1 MIQIDL
7 ATLVKRLAPFAK
19 QALEAAASECM
30 SQQAAEITVSH
41 VLIQML
47 AIPRSD
53 FRVIA
58 ERAEIG
64 TDDLRQAL
72 TVENYATARSADSYP
87 SFSPMLV
94 EWLKEAW
101 LLASA
106 EMQQT
111 ELRGG
116 VLLLALLHSP
126 LRYVPPAAAR
136 LLTAI
141 NRDRLQQDF
150 TGWTKESA
158 ESVVL
163 ADGQAASATADTGDS
178 LLGRYAK
185 NMTDDARQG
194 RLDPVLC
201 RDNEIDLMIDILCRR
216 RKNNPVVVGEA
227 GVGKSALIEGLAL
240 RIVAG
245 RVPDKLRDT
254 AIMTLDLGALQAGA
268 SVKGEFE
275 KRFKGLMAEVIQ
287 SPTPIILFIDEAH
300 TLIGAGN
307 QQGGLDISNLLKPA
321 LARGEL
327 KTIAATTWS
336 EYKKYFEKD
345 AALSRR
351 FQLVKVS
358 EPTAAEATIIL
369 RGLSAVYEQSHGVL
383 IDDEALQA
391 AATLSERYLSGR
403 QLPDKAIDVLD
414 TACARVAI
422 NLSSPPKQIS
432 ALTTL
437 RQQCEAEIRQLER
450 EIRIGLRSDTTR
462 LDDVTAQYDA
472 TLTELEELEAAWH
485 QQQTLVQEII
495 ALRKGL
501 LEETE
506 TAHNDEIALSEE
518 HTQPEGEPV
527 TETADTETVVTDE
540 AWQESEISPAARLAQ
555 LTAGLDALHHTQ
567 LLVSPHVDK
576 KQIAAVIAEW
586 TGVPLN
592 RLSQNEMSVITDLPQ
607 WLGDTIKGQAL
618 AIKHLHKHLLTARA
632 DLRRPGRPLGAF
644 LLAGPSGVGK
654 TETVLQLAE
663 LLYGGRQYL
672 TTINMSEFQEKH
684 TVSRLI
690 GSPPGY
696 VGYGEGGVLTEAI
709 RQKPYSV
716 VLLDEVEKA
725 HPDVLNLFYQAFDK
739 GEMADG
745 EGRLIDCKN
754 IVFFLTSNL
763 GYQVIVEHAD
773 NPETMQEA
781 LYPVLADFFKP
792 ALLARMEVVPYLP
805 LSKETLA
812 VIIAGKLAR
821 LDNVLRSRFGAEVV
835 IEPEVTDEIMQ
846 RVTRAENGARMLES
860 VIDGEM
866 LPPLSLLL
874 LQKMAANIAIARIT
888 LGVTN
893 GAFTADVEDAPDDG
907 QPEPDDGTTDD
918 RQPEPETEDEA
929 VL

>member
-1 MIQIDL
+1 
-7 ATLVKRLAPFAK
+7 
-19 QALEAAASECM
+19 
-30 SQQAAEITVSH
+30 
-41 VLIQML
+41 
-47 AIPRSD
+47 
-53 FRVIA
+53 
-58 ERAEIG
+58 
-64 TDDLRQAL
+64 
-72 TVENYATARSADSYP
+72 
-87 SFSPMLV
+87 
-94 EWLKEAW
+94 
-101 LLASA
+101 
-106 EMQQT
+106 
-111 ELRGG
+111 
-116 VLLLALLHSP
+116 
-126 LRYVPPAAAR
+126 
-136 LLTAI
+136 
-141 NRDRLQQDF
+141 
-150 TGWTKESA
+150 
-158 ESVVL
+158 
-163 ADGQAASATADTGDS
+163 
-178 LLGRYAK
+178 
-185 NMTDDARQG
+185 
-194 RLDPVLC
+194 DPVLC

-240 RIVAG
+240 RIIAG
-245 RVPDKLRDT
+245 QVPDKLRDT
-254 AIMTLDLGALQAGA
+254 DIMTLDLGALQAGA

-287 SPTPIILFIDEAH
+287 SPKPVILFIDEAH

-358 EPTAAEATIIL
+358 EPNAAEATIIL

-450 EIRIGLRSDTTR
+450 EIRIGLRSDTSR
-462 LDDVTAQYDA
+462 LNEVLAQYDE
-472 TLTELEELEAAWH
+472 TLSELDALEAAWR
-485 QQQTLVQEII
+485 QQQALVQEII

-501 LEETE
+501 LDETGATGNDETATTETE
-506 TAHNDEIALSEE
+506 AVGSDDESVTA
-518 HTQPEGEPV
+518 QPEAEP
-527 TETADTETVVTDE
+527 
-540 AWQESEISPAARLAQ
+540 EISPAARLAQ
-555 LTAGLDALHHTQ
+555 LTAELDALHHTQ

-576 KQIAAVIAEW
+576 KQIASVIAEW

-754 IVFFLTSNL
+754 VVFFLTSNL

-773 NPETMQEA
+773 NPEAMQEA

-821 LDNVLRSRFGAEVV
+821 LDNVLRARFGAEVV

-888 LGVTN
+888 LGVAN
-893 GAFTADVEDAPDDG
+893 GAFTADVEDVPDEDT
-907 QPEPDDGTTDD
+907 QPVT
-918 RQPEPETEDEA
+918 ETEDEA

>member
-1 MIQIDL
+1 MIQINL
-7 ATLVKRLAPFAK
+7 ASLVKHLNPFSR
-19 QALEAAASECM
+19 QALEAAAAECM
-30 SQQAAEITVSH
+30 SQQASEITVAH
-41 VLIQML
+41 VLLQML
-47 AIPRSD
+47 ASVRSD
-53 FRVIA
+53 LRVIA
-58 ERAEIG
+58 ERADI
-64 TDDLRQAL
+64 DLNELRRAL
-72 TVENYATARSADSYP
+72 TVENYATSRTADSYP
-87 SFSPMLV
+87 TFSPMLV
-94 EWLKEAW
+94 EWLKEGW

-106 EMQQT
+106 EMQHS

-126 LRYVPPAAAR
+126 LRYIPPAAAR
-136 LLTAI
+136 LLTGI

-150 TGWTKESA
+150 VQWTQESA
-158 ESVVL
+158 ESVVPD
-163 ADGQAASATADTGDS
+163 ADGKGTGLLANAADS
-178 LLGRYAK
+178 LLARYAK
-185 NMTDDARQG
+185 NMTEDARNG

-201 RDNEIDLMIDILCRR
+201 RDHEIDLMIDILCRR

-245 RVPDKLRDT
+245 QVPDKLKNTD
-254 AIMTLDLGALQAGA
+254 IMTLDLGALQAGA

-275 KRFKGLMAEVIQ
+275 KRFKGLMAEVIS
-287 SPTPIILFIDEAH
+287 SPVPVILFIDEAH

-369 RGLSAVYEQSHGVL
+369 RGLSSVYEHSHGVL
-383 IDDEALQA
+383 IDDDALQA

-437 RQQCEAEIRQLER
+437 SHQQEAEIRQLER
-450 EIRIGLRSDTTR
+450 ELRIRLRTDTSRMTEV
-462 LDDVTAQYDA
+462 LVQYDE
-472 TLTELEELEAAWH
+472 TLAALDEQEAAWH
-485 QQQTLVQEII
+485 QQQALVQEII
-495 ALRKGL
+495 ALRRAL
-501 LEETE
+501 LDLAEETD
-506 TAHNDEIALSEE
+506 A
-518 HTQPEGEPV
+518 
-527 TETADTETVVTDE
+527 VVE
-540 AWQESEISPAARLAQ
+540 EISESVSPVQRLAK
-555 LTAGLDALHHTQ
+555 LTAELDALHNDR

-592 RLSQNEMSVITDLPQ
+592 RLSQNEMSVITDLPK
-607 WLGDTIKGQAL
+607 WLGDTIKGQDL
-618 AIKHLHKHLLTARA
+618 AIACLHKHLLTARA

-773 NPETMQEA
+773 DPGTMQEA

-812 VIIAGKLAR
+812 TIIAGKLAR
-821 LDNVLRSRFGAEVV
+821 LDNVLRSRFGAEVI
-835 IEPEVTDEIMQ
+835 IEPEVTDEIMN

-860 VIDGEM
+860 VIDGDM

-874 LQKMAANIAIARIT
+874 LQKMAANTAIARIR
-888 LGVTN
+888 LSAVD
-893 GAFTADVEDAPDDG
+893 GAFTADVEDAQDDESVTG
-907 QPEPDDGTTDD
+907 
-918 RQPEPETEDEA
+918 DEA

>member
-1 MIQIDL
+1 MIQIDIS
-7 ATLVKRLAPFAK
+7 TLVKRLNPFSR
-19 QALEAAASECM
+19 QALEMAATACM
-30 SQQAAEITVSH
+30 SQQATEITVSH
-41 VLIQML
+41 VLTQML
-47 AIPRSD
+47 AIPRCD
-53 FRVIA
+53 LRVIM
-58 ERAEIG
+58 ERAEMG
-64 TDDLRQAL
+64 VDELGQAL
-72 TVENYATARSADSYP
+72 TVEHYATMRHTDSYP
-87 SFSPMLV
+87 VFSPLLV
-94 EWLKEAW
+94 EWLRDGW

-106 EMQQT
+106 EMQSS

-116 VLLLALLHSP
+116 ILLLALLHSAS
-126 LRYVPPAAAR
+126 RYVPPAAAR
-136 LLTAI
+136 LLTGI
-141 NRDRLQQDF
+141 NRDRLRQDF
-150 TGWTKESA
+150 ADWTRESA
-158 ESVVL
+158 ESVML
-163 ADGQAASATADTGDS
+163 NADKSASTAVRSEES
-178 LLGRYAK
+178 LLARYAK
-185 NMTDDARQG
+185 NMTEDARQG

-201 RDNEIDLMIDILCRR
+201 RDSEIDLMIDILCRR

-245 RVPDKLRDT
+245 QVPDKLKNTD
-254 AIMTLDLGALQAGA
+254 IMTLDLGALQAGA

-275 KRFKGLMAEVIQ
+275 KRFKGLMVEVVQ
-287 SPTPIILFIDEAH
+287 SPVPVILFIDEAH

-351 FQLVKVS
+351 FQLVKVR
-358 EPTAAEATIIL
+358 EPSAAEATIIL
-369 RGLSAVYEQSHGVL
+369 RGLAAVYEQAHGVL
-383 IDDEALQA
+383 IDDDALQA

-437 RQQCEAEIRQLER
+437 CQQCEAEIRQLER
-450 EIRIGLRSDTTR
+450 EIRIGLRPDGGRCDEVHTQYE
-462 LDDVTAQYDA
+462 TAQA
-472 TLTELEELEAAWH
+472 ELQALDAAWY

-495 ALRKGL
+495 ALRQTL
-501 LEETE
+501 LTEAEAQADTVPEET
-506 TAHNDEIALSEE
+506 TA
-518 HTQPEGEPV
+518 
-527 TETADTETVVTDE
+527 TAE
-540 AWQESEISPAARLAQ
+540 RLAS
-555 LTAGLDALHHTQ
+555 LSAELDILHHMQ

-576 KQIAAVIAEW
+576 KQIVAVIAEW

-607 WLGDTIKGQAL
+607 WLGETIKGQDL
-618 AIKHLHKHLLTARA
+618 AIQHLHKHLLTARA

-773 NPETMQEA
+773 NPDVMQEA

-805 LSKETLA
+805 LSRETLTT
-812 VIIAGKLAR
+812 IIAGKLDR
-821 LDNVLRSRFGAEVV
+821 LDNVLRARFGAEVV
-835 IEPEVTDEIMQ
+835 ITPDVTDEIMQ

-874 LQKMAANIAIARIT
+874 LQKMAANTAVARIT
-888 LGVTN
+888 LDVQDGV
-893 GAFTADVEDAPDDG
+893 FTADVEDAA
-907 QPEPDDGTTDD
+907 
-918 RQPEPETEDEA
+918 TEEECT
-929 VL
+929 V

>member
-1 MIQIDL
+1 
-7 ATLVKRLAPFAK
+7 
-19 QALEAAASECM
+19 
-30 SQQAAEITVSH
+30 
-41 VLIQML
+41 
-47 AIPRSD
+47 
-53 FRVIA
+53 
-58 ERAEIG
+58 
-64 TDDLRQAL
+64 
-72 TVENYATARSADSYP
+72 
-87 SFSPMLV
+87 
-94 EWLKEAW
+94 
-101 LLASA
+101 
-106 EMQQT
+106 
-111 ELRGG
+111 
-116 VLLLALLHSP
+116 
-126 LRYVPPAAAR
+126 R

-141 NRDRLQQDF
+141 NRDLLRQDF
-150 TGWTKESA
+150 AGWTKESA
-158 ESVVL
+158 ESVIL
-163 ADGQAASATADTGDS
+163 NADGQAASAIADTGDT
-178 LLGRYAK
+178 LLARYAK

-240 RIVAG
+240 RIIAG
-245 RVPDKLRDT
+245 QVPDKLRDT
-254 AIMTLDLGALQAGA
+254 DIMTLDLGALQAGA

-287 SPTPIILFIDEAH
+287 SPKPVILFIDEAH

-358 EPTAAEATIIL
+358 EPNAAEATIIL

-437 RQQCEAEIRQLER
+437 RHQCEAEIRQLER
-450 EIRIGLRSDTTR
+450 EIRIGLRSDTSR
-462 LDDVTAQYDA
+462 LTEVIVQYDE
-472 TLTELEELEAAWH
+472 TLTELDALEAAWR

-501 LEETE
+501 LDETDATGNDETATPETE
-506 TAHNDEIALSEE
+506 AVGSDDESVTAP
-518 HTQPEGEPV
+518 PEAEP
-527 TETADTETVVTDE
+527 
-540 AWQESEISPAARLAQ
+540 EISPAARLAQ
-555 LTAGLDALHHTQ
+555 LTAELDALHHTQ

-576 KQIAAVIAEW
+576 KQIASVIAEW

-754 IVFFLTSNL
+754 VVFFLTSNL

-773 NPETMQEA
+773 NPEAMQEA

-821 LDNVLRSRFGAEVV
+821 LDNVLRARFGAEVV
-835 IEPEVTDEIMQ
+835 IEPDVTDEIMQ

-888 LGVTN
+888 LGVAN
-893 GAFTADVEDAPDDG
+893 GAFTADVEDVPDEDT
-907 QPEPDDGTTDD
+907 QPVA
-918 RQPEPETEDEA
+918 ETEDEA

>member
-1 MIQIDL
+1 MIQIDIS
-7 ATLVKRLAPFAK
+7 TLVKRLNPFSR
-19 QALEAAASECM
+19 QALEMAATACM
-30 SQQAAEITVSH
+30 SQQATEITVSH
-41 VLIQML
+41 VLTQML
-47 AIPRSD
+47 AIPRCD
-53 FRVIA
+53 LRVIM
-58 ERAEIG
+58 ERAEMSVDELG
-64 TDDLRQAL
+64 QAL
-72 TVENYATARSADSYP
+72 TVENYATMRHTDSYP
-87 SFSPMLV
+87 VFSPLLV
-94 EWLKEAW
+94 EWLRDGW

-106 EMQQT
+106 EMQSS

-116 VLLLALLHSP
+116 ILLLALLHATS
-126 LRYVPPAAAR
+126 RYVPPAAAR
-136 LLTAI
+136 LLTGI
-141 NRDRLQQDF
+141 NRDRLRQDF
-150 TGWTKESA
+150 ADWTRESA
-158 ESVVL
+158 ESVML
-163 ADGQAASATADTGDS
+163 NADKSASTAVRSEES
-178 LLGRYAK
+178 LLARYAK
-185 NMTDDARQG
+185 NMTEDARQG

-201 RDNEIDLMIDILCRR
+201 RDSEIDLMIDILCRR

-245 RVPDKLRDT
+245 QVPDKLKNTD
-254 AIMTLDLGALQAGA
+254 IMTLDLGALQAGA

-275 KRFKGLMAEVIQ
+275 KRFKGLMAEVVQ
-287 SPTPIILFIDEAH
+287 SPVPVILFIDEAH

-351 FQLVKVS
+351 FQLVKVR
-358 EPTAAEATIIL
+358 EPSAAEATIIL
-369 RGLSAVYEQSHGVL
+369 RGLAAVYEQAHGVL
-383 IDDEALQA
+383 IDDDALQA

-437 RQQCEAEIRQLER
+437 CQQCEAEIRQLER
-450 EIRIGLRSDTTR
+450 EIRIGLRPDGGR
-462 LDDVTAQYDA
+462 CDEVHAQYETAQA
-472 TLTELEELEAAWH
+472 ELQALNAAWH
-485 QQQTLVQEII
+485 QQRTLVQEII
-495 ALRKGL
+495 ALRQTL
-501 LEETE
+501 LTEAEAQADTVPEET
-506 TAHNDEIALSEE
+506 TAVAE
-518 HTQPEGEPV
+518 
-527 TETADTETVVTDE
+527 
-540 AWQESEISPAARLAQ
+540 RLAS
-555 LTAGLDALHHTQ
+555 LSAELDTLHHTQ

-592 RLSQNEMSVITDLPQ
+592 RLSQNEMPVITDLPQ
-607 WLGDTIKGQAL
+607 WLGETIKGQDL
-618 AIKHLHKHLLTARA
+618 AIQHLHKHLLTARA

-773 NPETMQEA
+773 NPEVMQEA

-792 ALLARMEVVPYLP
+792 ALLARMEVVPYRP
-805 LSKETLA
+805 LSRETLTT
-812 VIIAGKLAR
+812 IIAGKLAR
-821 LDNVLRSRFGAEVV
+821 LDNVLRNRFGAEVV
-835 IEPEVTDEIMQ
+835 ITPGVTDEIMQ

-874 LQKMAANIAIARIT
+874 LQKMAANTAVARIR
-888 LGVTN
+888 LDVLD
-893 GAFTADVEDAPDDG
+893 GAFTADVEDAVSG
-907 QPEPDDGTTDD
+907 VE
-918 RQPEPETEDEA
+918 E
-929 VL
+929 VV